1 MHGVVLSTLNAS
13 MASKM
18 LKCFI
23 LTSELQSCDKKVK
36 REIFESG
43 HRKSENKFA

>member
-1 MHGVVLSTLNAS
+1 MHEVVLSTLNAS

-23 LTSELQSCDKKVK
+23 LSNECSDKKVEC
-36 REIFESG
+36 EIFESG
-43 HRKSENKFA
+43 HRKSENKSA